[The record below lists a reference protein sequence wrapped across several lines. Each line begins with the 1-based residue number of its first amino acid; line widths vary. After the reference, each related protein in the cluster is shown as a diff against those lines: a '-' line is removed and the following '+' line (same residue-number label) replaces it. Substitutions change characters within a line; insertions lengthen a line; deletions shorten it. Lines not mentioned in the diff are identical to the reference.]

1 MTEDRL
7 GIDYAAQ
14 LAGIERSMAETRKF
28 VAEQNKLS
36 EETLKL
42 GAEKIKLNEEALK
55 MARDRSL
62 APLALFSGLVGGA
75 LAATIAHFLR

>member
-1 MTEDRL
+1 
-7 GIDYAAQ
+7 
-14 LAGIERSMAETRKF
+14 MAETRKF

-55 MARDRSL
+55 IARDRSL

-75 LAATIAHFLR
+75 LAATIAHFLC